1 MADDTTPQFT
11 YRNPDGNGSL
21 TCGWTKHG
29 QFFMR
34 PEMGWSGAVVVARD
48 KAWELAKYLAR
59 DLPGGLVAA
68 LNSDAGDPAA
78 LLQQR
83 DALMAENIELKAR
96 LMPHVAEPEPLR
108 EEEVW

>member
-1 MADDTTPQFT
+1 MADDPTPQFS

-29 QFFMR
+29 QFFVR
-34 PEMGWSGAVVVARD
+34 PDMGWSGAVVVARE

-59 DLPGGLVAA
+59 DLPGGINAGGG
-68 LNSDAGDPAA
+68 DAIQ
-78 LLQQR
+78 LLER
-83 DALMAENIELKAR
+83 EIERITAENIELKAR
-96 LMPHVAEPEPLR
+96 LMPHVAEPEPLT

>member
-29 QFFMR
+29 QFFVR
-34 PEMGWSGAVVVARD
+34 PDMGWSGAVVVARD

-59 DLPGGLVAA
+59 DLPGGI
-68 LNSDAGDPAA
+68 DAGAGDAIQ
-78 LLQQR
+78 LLER
-83 DALMAENIELKAR
+83 EIERITAENIAQKPGSCRKWLSLSR
-96 LMPHVAEPEPLR
+96 
-108 EEEVW
+108 